1 MNAASKIGIQS
12 TYSEE
17 RIPSESQL
25 TTDAPLL
32 EPLRHGERLVSNSE
46 EGADSAH
53 GAVQHPALDRG
64 LPNKTVLEKPS
75 GLIPQGWPTSPQVI
89 KLSMSTRIWNVFV
102 DVALL
107 LLSCA
112 FLIFALFVLGYN
124 GKPISSHRQ
133 AAERFEQASNWVS
146 TLLIRLHRLLAHWY
160 RALRSTLFYLHPL
173 SDELP
178 MRSYFG
184 DLKGAKR
191 LVLWI

>member
-75 GLIPQGWPTSPQVI
+75 G
-89 KLSMSTRIWNVFV
+89 
-102 DVALL
+102 
-107 LLSCA
+107 
-112 FLIFALFVLGYN
+112 
-124 GKPISSHRQ
+124 
-133 AAERFEQASNWVS
+133 
-146 TLLIRLHRLLAHWY
+146 
-160 RALRSTLFYLHPL
+160 
-173 SDELP
+173 
-178 MRSYFG
+178 
-184 DLKGAKR
+184 
-191 LVLWI
+191 